1 MPSNETITDVVKEIK
16 NYNCCG
22 IIAACVSPEIAK
34 LVLPEFKKQNITKRY
49 EIIRK
54 DIPLPTL
61 SDVVDHIDHMVK
73 VAGIDHVGLGS
84 DFDGI
89 PEGPVGLEDCT
100 KFPSI
105 TEELMRRGYSDYDI
119 QKILGLNTMRVMEE
133 NVGK

>member
-1 MPSNETITDVVKEIK
+1 MWAQIDDLERFAKRSQSGHFDKSVEYLEKE
-16 NYNCCG
+16 
-22 IIAACVSPEIAK
+22 
-34 LVLPEFKKQNITKRY
+34 KQNIKNRY

>member
-1 MPSNETITDVVKEIK
+1 MSDK
-16 NYNCCG
+16 NISIG
-22 IIAACVSPEIAK
+22 FI
-34 LVLPEFKKQNITKRY
+34 
-49 EIIRK
+49 
-54 DIPLPTL
+54 
-61 SDVVDHIDHMVK
+61 
-73 VAGIDHVGLGS
+73 GLGS